1 MASLPVPDE
10 LVAEIFLRLPTPA
23 DLVLAA
29 ASCVSFR
36 RVAAHRSFVRRFR
49 KLHAPPL
56 LCLLDGGQ
64 TFHPAVPPHT
74 SAPAASA
81 AALVADFSFLPA
93 TASDWAVQDSRDG
106 RVLLHGAEIT
116 EMLVC
121 DPLHRRYLLLP
132 PIPDDLAASVEDPFP
147 LPPQPWR
154 QIFLANPG
162 DDEPA
167 DETSFRVISM
177 TQCKTKLFAFVFS
190 SSSGQWRAL
199 PSQRWND
206 LIAGWLP
213 STDTLF
219 RFREYSYGCFYWR
232 TDCDAEKNMLVLDTR
247 RMEFSSTESPPEAKY
262 SYGCMVEA
270 GENRPGMFVLTD
282 GVLSYSIRQ
291 NDGRSWQKEKT
302 ISLGSRHY
310 LIGSTERYLLLYK
323 LRSSWPGSDFYT
335 LDVKTFQLEKM
346 CSASAFRPPKLCTY
360 SNFPP
365 SLLSLPTISS
375 GVEKEAED
383 MLIKDSVASSS
394 G

>member
-1 MASLPVPDE
+1 MSEGGKEMASLPVPDE

-23 DLVLAA
+23 DLVRAA

-56 LCLLDGGQ
+56 LGLLDGAR
-64 TFHPAVPPHT
+64 TFHPAA

-93 TASDWAVQDSRDG
+93 TARAWAVQDSRDG
-106 RVLLHGAEIT
+106 RVLLHGAETT

-121 DPLHRRYLLLP
+121 DPLHRRYLVLP

-147 LPPQPWR
+147 LPPLPWR
-154 QIFLANPG
+154 QIFLADPG
-162 DDEPA
+162 EDEPA

-177 TQCKTKLFAFVFS
+177 AQCKTKLFAFVFS

-199 PSQRWND
+199 PSQRWDD
-206 LIAGWLP
+206 LIAGFLP
-213 STDTLF
+213 SADTLVG
-219 RFREYSYGCFYWR
+219 FREYSYRCFYWR
-232 TDCDAEKNMLVLDTR
+232 IDCDAEKDMLVLDTR
-247 RMEFSSTESPPEAKY
+247 RMEFSITESPPDAKC

-270 GENRPGMFVLTD
+270 GENRPGMFVTTA

-291 NDGRSWQKEKT
+291 NYSGSSSEWQKEKT
-302 ISLGSRHY
+302 IKLGCGHF
-310 LIGSTERYLLLYK
+310 LVGSNERYLLLYM
-323 LRSSWPGSDFYT
+323 LRSSVPGSDFYT

-346 CSASAFRPPKLCTY
+346 CDAMVYVYHKLRAY

-365 SLLSLPTISS
+365 SLLSLPTISC
-375 GVEKEAED
+375 GK
-383 MLIKDSVASSS
+383 LSVAS
-394 G
+394 

>member
-1 MASLPVPDE
+1 MSEGGKEMASLPVPDE

-23 DLVLAA
+23 DLVRIA

-56 LCLLDGGQ
+56 LGLLDGAR
-64 TFHPAVPPHT
+64 TFHPAA

-93 TASDWAVQDSRDG
+93 TARAWAVQDSRDG
-106 RVLLHGAEIT
+106 RVLLHGAETT

-132 PIPDDLAASVEDPFP
+132 PIPDDLTASVEDPFP
-147 LPPQPWR
+147 LPPLPWR
-154 QIFLANPG
+154 QIFLADPG
-162 DDEPA
+162 EDEPA

-177 TQCKTKLFAFVFS
+177 AQCKTKLFAFVFS

-199 PSQRWND
+199 PSQRWDD
-206 LIAGWLP
+206 LIAGFLP
-213 STDTLF
+213 SADTLAVL
-219 RFREYSYGCFYWR
+219 REYSYGCFYWR
-232 TDCDAEKNMLVLDTR
+232 ITCVAEKHMLVLDTR
-247 RMEFSSTESPPEAKY
+247 RMEFSITESPPEAKC
-262 SYGCMVEA
+262 SYGHMVEA
-270 GENRPGMFVLTD
+270 GENRPGMFVTTA

-291 NDGRSWQKEKT
+291 NYSGSSSEWQKEKT
-302 ISLGSRHY
+302 IKLGCGHF
-310 LIGSTERYLLLYK
+310 LVGSNERYLLLYM
-323 LRSSWPGSDFYT
+323 LRSSVPGSDFYT

-346 CSASAFRPPKLCTY
+346 CSAREWTPPKLCTY

-365 SLLSLPTISS
+365 SFLSLPTISS
-375 GVEKEAED
+375 GK
-383 MLIKDSVASSS
+383 LSLAS
-394 G
+394 

>member
-1 MASLPVPDE
+1 MSERGKEMASLPVPDE

-23 DLVLAA
+23 DLVRAA

-36 RVAAHRSFVRRFR
+36 RVAARRSFVRRFR

-56 LCLLDGGQ
+56 LGLLDGAR

-81 AALVADFSFLPA
+81 AALVAADFSFLPA
-93 TASDWAVQDSRDG
+93 TARAWAVQDSRDG
-106 RVLLHGAEIT
+106 RVLLHGAETT

-121 DPLHRRYLLLP
+121 DPLHRRYLVLP

-147 LPPQPWR
+147 LPPLPWR
-154 QIFLANPG
+154 QIFLADPG
-162 DDEPA
+162 EDEPA

-177 TQCKTKLFAFVFS
+177 AQCKTKLFAFVFS

-199 PSQRWND
+199 PSQRWDD
-206 LIAGWLP
+206 LIAGFLP
-213 STDTLF
+213 SADTLVG
-219 RFREYSYGCFYWR
+219 FREYSYRCFYWR
-232 TDCDAEKNMLVLDTR
+232 IDCDAEKDMLVLDTR
-247 RMEFSSTESPPEAKY
+247 RMEFSITESPPDAKC

-270 GENRPGMFVLTD
+270 GENRPGMFVITA

-291 NDGRSWQKEKT
+291 NCSGGSSEWQKEKT
-302 ISLGSRHY
+302 ISLGSGHF
-310 LIGSTERYLLLYK
+310 LIGSNERYLLLYK
-323 LRSSWPGSDFYT
+323 LRPSCTGSDFYT

-346 CSASAFRPPKLCTY
+346 CSASVYRPPKLCTY

-365 SLLSLPTISS
+365 SLLSLLTISS
-375 GVEKEAED
+375 GK
-383 MLIKDSVASSS
+383 LSLAS
-394 G
+394 